1 MNKHM
6 NIIIGR
12 FAIFTMIVIVIIF
25 FISENIKDKFQKN
38 IDVAQEKHLQTE
50 VFSSSYDFLNIN
62 VVPTLNNSKLGIN
75 LKDKLKNAFLD
86 DKITI
91 GELQEI
97 TVLFAEFEEKKDF
110 FLKKRNAKEKIKNL

>member
-1 MNKHM
+1 M